1 MYKIYI
7 EILCTH
13 RRYIPKLLL
22 MMKLIT
28 VVLLASLM
36 QVSAASFGQLVT
48 LKEKNV
54 TLEKV
59 FKEIRRQS
67 GYDVLLSTNKIKTST
82 TLNVDFNNS
91 TIEEVMSKI
100 VSGGDLH
107 YAIEDKTILITLKE
121 KSVFDKML
129 SYFAN
134 VKVTG
139 KVRDKNGVVLP
150 GVSVR
155 EKGVANAVS
164 TSGNGDF
171 TISVKEGATLVFSY
185 IGYKTLEIEVGT
197 KTTINVT
204 LEEDA
209 AQLKEVNVVSTGYQ
223 DLNKKLF
230 TGAATSLKASDVKRD
245 GITDVSRML
254 EGRVAGVSVQN
265 VSGTFGAAPKIRVRG
280 ATSISGDNKPLWVV
294 DGIILEDVVNIS
306 NEQLSTGDPSTLV
319 GSSVAG
325 LNPDDIESF
334 NILKDAAATAQY
346 GARAMNGVVII
357 TTKKG
362 RNTDGKPVFSYT
374 GNFSS
379 YMKPSYSNFDILNS
393 ADQMNVY
400 LEMQNKGWLN
410 HSSSSRSA
418 NGGVFTKMY
427 NQMYIY
433 DPVTGTYAL
442 RNDAQSQK
450 QFLQRY
456 ADSNTDWFDILF
468 KQSFMQ
474 EHSLSVSSG
483 TQKSK
488 FYASTSY
495 LQDNGWT
502 VGDNVKRFTGNVR
515 GNFDI
520 SDKLS
525 LELITQGSIRDQ
537 RAPGTL
543 GRNGN
548 PVYGTYDRDFDIN
561 PFSYALNTSRTLT
574 AYDANGNREFF
585 TQNYAP
591 FNILNELENNTLELN
606 LIDFKVQGGLK
617 YKITKD
623 LKYAFDGA
631 YRYAKTSQEHK
642 ITENSNMAQAY
653 RAGISPNDATIRG
666 NNKFLYRNPDDPN
679 ALPVSVLPYGGFYK
693 TNDDNIVNYYVRNS
707 LEYDKTFN
715 EDHLVNF
722 FATQEMRYI
731 DRQNKVFDGY
741 GYQYDKGGVPFI
753 DPNIVKSNVES
764 GFNYYSM
771 GYRYERYLNYSLR
784 AAYSYKGKYSINA
797 TGRYDGSNLLGES
810 PTARWLP
817 TWNVSGAWNIDT
829 EKFMQ
834 GERVKKIVNRAT
846 LRATYG
852 LVASMGSATNSSL
865 VLQSMGTRRPY
876 LGEKETKLY
885 ISGLENSELTFEK
898 LNELN
903 VGLDLGLFNEKLT
916 LTVDAYKRNSFDLI
930 GAFRNGGIGGEAV
943 KFANYADMKSD
954 GIEASLGAKV
964 LKATDFNWSTQLIF
978 GFNKNKITNLKNQ
991 PSIFGLIGA
1000 DGGPLEGYAQRG
1012 LFSLDFQ
1019 GLDPKNGSPRFINDK
1034 GEVSGDVYLQSD
1046 VVKYLKYE
1054 GPIDPKYTGG
1064 FSNTFKY
1071 KDFTLSALV
1080 TFAAGNKVRLSPSFK
1095 TSYTDLDAMPKA
1107 FLSRWE
1113 MQGDELKTNVPS
1125 ILDVLEAQAFGS
1137 NYAYNNYNYSTER
1150 VADGGFV
1157 RMKQIILSYNIPAK
1171 YTKKLGLTNSSISA
1185 VGNNLFLIY
1194 SDKKLNGQDPEFF
1207 GSGGVALPIP
1217 RQFTLSLKVGF

>member
-1 MYKIYI
+1 MERNFYQRNAAMG
-7 EILCTH
+7 L
-13 RRYIPKLLL
+13 RRMALLL
-22 MMKLIT
+22 CAIFWT
-28 VVLLASLM
+28 VLASADAQQGKARPERLDSYLKKIEQTYSVSFVYDAAEINKTM
-36 QVSAASFGQLVT
+36 ILDVPTKLTSITESLDQLKQKNIAYKLVGKQVI
-48 LKEKNV
+48 LKVQESPKSNQ
-54 TLEKV
+54 K
-59 FKEIRRQS
+59 
-67 GYDVLLSTNKIKTST
+67 DVIIKGR
-82 TLNVDFNNS
+82 V
-91 TIEEVMSKI
+91 K
-100 VSGGDLH
+100 
-107 YAIEDKTILITLKE
+107 DKKDG
-121 KSVFDKML
+121 SPM
-129 SYFAN
+129 
-134 VKVTG
+134 
-139 KVRDKNGVVLP
+139 P

-155 EKGVANAVS
+155 EKGASNAVS
-164 TSGNGDF
+164 TNGNGEYQ
-171 TISVKEGATLVFSY
+171 IRVKDGATLSFASV
-185 IGYKTLEIEVGT
+185 GYKTIEVAVNGR
-197 KTTINVT
+197 TTIDVSI
-204 LEEDA
+204 EEDA

-223 DLNKKLF
+223 ELNKKLF
-230 TGAATSLKASDVKRD
+230 TGSATALKASDVKRD

-362 RNTDGKPVFSYT
+362 RNTDGKPLISYT

-379 YMKPSYSNFDILNS
+379 YMKPSYNNFDILNS

-400 LEMQNKGWLN
+400 IEMQNKGWLN
-410 HSSSSRSA
+410 HASSSRSA

-433 DPVTGTYAL
+433 DPATNSYAL

-456 ADSNTDWFDILF
+456 ADANTDWFDVLF
-468 KQSFMQ
+468 KQSLMQ
-474 EHSLSVSSG
+474 EHSLSVATG

-488 FYASTSY
+488 IYASTSF

-502 VGDNVKRFTGNVR
+502 VGDNVKRFTGNFR
-515 GNFDI
+515 GNFEI

-525 LELITQGSIRDQ
+525 FELITQGSIRDQ
-537 RAPGTL
+537 KAPGTL

-574 AYDANGNREFF
+574 PYDANGNREFF
-585 TQNYAP
+585 SQNYAP
-591 FNILNELENNTLELN
+591 FNILNELENNTLELG

-617 YKITKD
+617 YKITNN
-623 LKYAFDGA
+623 LKYSFDGA
-631 YRYAKTSQEHK
+631 YRFAKTTQEHK

-653 RAGISPNDATIRG
+653 RAGISPDDATIRRS
-666 NNKFLYRNPDDPN
+666 NKFLYRNPDDPN

-715 EDHLVNF
+715 EDHLFNV

-731 DRQNKVFDGY
+731 NRQNKIFDGY

-753 DPNIVKSNVES
+753 DPNIVKQNVEG

-771 GYRYERYLNYSLR
+771 NYRYERYLNYSLR
-784 AAYSYKGKYSINA
+784 AAYSYKGKYSLNA

-829 EKFMQ
+829 ENFMQ
-834 GERVKKIVNRAT
+834 NERLRSIISRAT

-865 VLQSMGTRRPY
+865 VVQSMGTRRPY

-885 ISGLENSELTFEK
+885 IAGLENSELTFEK

-903 VGLDLGLFNEKLT
+903 IGLDLGLFKERMT
-916 LTVDAYKRNSFDLI
+916 LTVDAYRRKSFDLI
-930 GAFRNGGIGGEAV
+930 GAFRTSGIGGEAI
-943 KFANYADMKSD
+943 KQANYADMKSE
-954 GIEASLGAKV
+954 GIEAALGAKV
-964 LKATDFNWSTQLIF
+964 VTSPGFNWSTQLIF
-978 GFNKNKITNLKNQ
+978 GYNRNEITNLKNQ
-991 PSIFGLIGA
+991 PNIFGLIGA

-1019 GLDPKNGSPRFINDK
+1019 GLDPLNGSPRFINDE
-1034 GEVSGDVYLQSD
+1034 GIVSGDVYLQSD

-1080 TFAAGNKVRLSPSFK
+1080 TFAAGNKVRLSPAFK

-1113 MQGDELKTNVPS
+1113 QQGDELLTNVPS
-1125 ILDVLEAQAFGS
+1125 ILDVLEAQSFGS

-1157 RMKQIILSYNIPAK
+1157 RMKQIILSYNIPTK
-1171 YTKKLGLTNSSISA
+1171 FTKKLGLTNSSISA

>member
-1 MYKIYI
+1 MERNFYKRNAGMSLRQMALLVCAIFWGVLAHADVQQANAKPERLDNYLKKI
-7 EILCTH
+7 EQAYKVSFVYDAAEINKSMVLDVPAKLTTITESLDQLKQKNIGYKLVGNQVILK
-13 RRYIPKLLL
+13 IQE
-22 MMKLIT
+22 
-28 VVLLASLM
+28 A
-36 QVSAASFGQLVT
+36 
-48 LKEKNV
+48 
-54 TLEKV
+54 
-59 FKEIRRQS
+59 IRS
-67 GYDVLLSTNKIKTST
+67 G
-82 TLNVDFNNS
+82 
-91 TIEEVMSKI
+91 SKKDII
-100 VSGGDLH
+100 VKGR
-107 YAIEDKTILITLKE
+107 
-121 KSVFDKML
+121 
-129 SYFAN
+129 
-134 VKVTG
+134 
-139 KVRDKNGVVLP
+139 VRDKKDGSAMP

-155 EKGVANAVS
+155 ERGMANAIS
-164 TSGNGDF
+164 TNGQGEYQI
-171 TISVKEGATLVFSY
+171 TVKDGATLSFASV
-185 IGYKTLEIEVGT
+185 GYKTVEVAVNGRSS
-197 KTTINVT
+197 IDVS

-209 AQLKEVNVVSTGYQ
+209 SQLKEVNIVSTGYQ
-223 DLNKKLF
+223 DINKKLF
-230 TGAATSLKASDVKRD
+230 TGAATALKASDVRRD
-245 GITDVSRML
+245 GINDVSRML

-362 RNTDGKPVFSYT
+362 KNTDGKPVISYT

-379 YMKPSYSNFDILNS
+379 YMKPSYNNFDILNS

-410 HSSSSRSA
+410 HSSSSRSS

-427 NQMYIY
+427 NQMYNY
-433 DPVTGTYAL
+433 DAATGTYAL
-442 RNDAQSQK
+442 RNDAPSQK

-456 ADSNTDWFDILF
+456 ADTNTDWFDILF

-474 EHSLSVSSG
+474 EHSLSVATG

-488 FYASTSY
+488 IYASTSF
-495 LQDNGWT
+495 LQDNGWSI
-502 VGDNVKRFTGNVR
+502 GDNVKRFTGNLR
-515 GNFDI
+515 GNFEI

-525 LELITQGSIRDQ
+525 IELITQGSIRDQ
-537 RAPGTL
+537 KAPGTL

-548 PVYGTYDRDFDIN
+548 PVYGTYDREFDIN

-623 LKYAFDGA
+623 LKYSFDGA
-631 YRYAKTSQEHK
+631 YRYARTSQEHK
-642 ITENSNMAQAY
+642 ITEDSNMAQAY
-653 RAGISPNDATIRG
+653 RAGINPNDATIRG
-666 NNKFLYRNPDDPN
+666 ANKFLYKNPDDPN

-693 TNDDNIVNYYVRNS
+693 TNDDNIINYYVRNS

-731 DRQNKVFDGY
+731 NRQNKVFDGY

-753 DPNIVKSNVES
+753 DPNIVKANVEG

-784 AAYSYKGKYSINA
+784 GAYSYKGKYSINA

-817 TWNVSGAWNIDT
+817 TWNISGAWNIDKEEFFGAET
-829 EKFMQ
+829 HNNKTPSRLSQ
-834 GERVKKIVNRAT
+834 ILNRAT
-846 LRATYG
+846 LRGTYG
-852 LVASMGSATNSSL
+852 LVASMGSAQNSSL
-865 VLQSMGTRRPY
+865 VVKSTGTRRPY
-876 LGEKETKLY
+876 LAEKETKLY
-885 ISGLENSELTFEK
+885 IDGLENSELTFEK

-903 VGLDLGLFNEKLT
+903 VGLDLGFFDERMT
-916 LTVDAYKRNSFDLI
+916 LTVDAYKRKSFDLI
-930 GAFRNGGIGGEAV
+930 GAFKTSGIGGEAI
-943 KFANYADMKSD
+943 KQANYADMKSH
-954 GIEASLGAKV
+954 GIEATLGARV
-964 LKATDFNWSTQLIF
+964 LKTTNFNWSTQLIF
-978 GFNKNKITNLKNQ
+978 GYNKNEITNLKNQ
-991 PSIFGLIGA
+991 PSIFSLIGA

-1019 GLDPKNGSPRFINDK
+1019 GLDPLNGSPKYINDE
-1034 GEVSGDVYLQSD
+1034 GIVSGDVYLQSN

-1054 GPIDPKYTGG
+1054 GPIDPTYTGG

-1071 KDFTLSALV
+1071 KDFTLSTLV
-1080 TFAAGNKVRLSPSFK
+1080 TFAAGNKVRLSPAFK

-1113 MQGDELKTNVPS
+1113 IPGDELITNVPS
-1125 ILDVLEAQAFGS
+1125 ILDALEATNFGS

-1171 YTKKLGLTNSSISA
+1171 FSKKLGFTNSSLSV

-1217 RQFTLSLKVGF
+1217 RQFTLSFKVGF

>member
-1 MYKIYI
+1 MERNFYQRNAGMG
-7 EILCTH
+7 L
-13 RRYIPKLLL
+13 RRMALLL
-22 MMKLIT
+22 CAIFWT
-28 VVLLASLM
+28 VLASADAQQGKARPERLDSYLKKIEQTYSVSFVYDAAEINKTM
-36 QVSAASFGQLVT
+36 ILDVPTKLTSITESLDQLKQKNIAYKLVGKQVI
-48 LKEKNV
+48 LKVQESPKSNQ
-54 TLEKV
+54 KD
-59 FKEIRRQS
+59 II
-67 GYDVLLSTNKIKTST
+67 IK
-82 TLNVDFNNS
+82 
-91 TIEEVMSKI
+91 
-100 VSGGDLH
+100 GR
-107 YAIEDKTILITLKE
+107 
-121 KSVFDKML
+121 
-129 SYFAN
+129 
-134 VKVTG
+134 
-139 KVRDKNGVVLP
+139 VRDKKDGSPMP

-155 EKGVANAVS
+155 EKGASNAVS
-164 TSGNGDF
+164 TNGNGEYQ
-171 TISVKEGATLVFSY
+171 IRVKDGATLSFASV
-185 IGYKTLEIEVGT
+185 GYKTIEVVVNGR
-197 KTTINVT
+197 TTIDVSI
-204 LEEDA
+204 EEDA

-223 DLNKKLF
+223 ELNKKLF
-230 TGAATSLKASDVKRD
+230 TGSATALKASDVKRD

-362 RNTDGKPVFSYT
+362 RNTEGKPLISYT

-379 YMKPSYSNFDILNS
+379 YMKPSYNNFDILNS

-400 LEMQNKGWLN
+400 IEMQNKGWLN

-433 DPVTGTYAL
+433 DPATDSYAL

-456 ADSNTDWFDILF
+456 ADANTDWFDVLF
-468 KQSFMQ
+468 KQSLMQ
-474 EHSLSVSSG
+474 EHSVSVATG

-488 FYASTSY
+488 IYASTSF

-502 VGDNVKRFTGNVR
+502 VGDNVKRFTGNFR
-515 GNFDI
+515 GNFEI

-525 LELITQGSIRDQ
+525 FELITQGSIRDQ
-537 RAPGTL
+537 KAPGTL

-574 AYDANGNREFF
+574 PYDANGNREFF
-585 TQNYAP
+585 SQNYAP
-591 FNILNELENNTLELN
+591 FNILNELENNTLELG

-617 YKITKD
+617 YKITNN
-623 LKYAFDGA
+623 LKYSFDGA
-631 YRYAKTSQEHK
+631 YRFAKTTQEHK

-653 RAGISPNDATIRG
+653 RAGISPDDATIRN
-666 NNKFLYRNPDDPN
+666 NNKFLYSNPDDPN

-693 TNDDNIVNYYVRNS
+693 TNDDNIINYYVRNS

-715 EDHLVNF
+715 EDHLFNV

-731 DRQNKVFDGY
+731 NRQNKVFDGY

-753 DPNIVKSNVES
+753 DPNIVKQNVEG

-771 GYRYERYLNYSLR
+771 NYRYERYLNYSLR
-784 AAYSYKGKYSINA
+784 AAYSYKGKYSLNA

-829 EKFMQ
+829 ENFMQ
-834 GERVKKIVNRAT
+834 SERLRSIISRAT

-865 VLQSMGTRRPY
+865 VVQSMGTRRPY

-885 ISGLENSELTFEK
+885 IAGLENSELTFEK

-903 VGLDLGLFNEKLT
+903 IGLDLGLFKERMT
-916 LTVDAYKRNSFDLI
+916 LTVDAYRRKSFDLI
-930 GAFRNGGIGGEAV
+930 GAFRTSGIGGEAI
-943 KFANYADMKSD
+943 KQANYADMKSE
-954 GIEASLGAKV
+954 GIEAALGAKV
-964 LKATDFNWSTQLIF
+964 ITSPGFNWSTQLIF
-978 GFNKNKITNLKNQ
+978 GYNRNEITNLKNQ
-991 PSIFGLIGA
+991 PNIFGLIGA

-1019 GLDPKNGSPRFINDK
+1019 GLDPLNGSPRFINDE
-1034 GEVSGDVYLQSD
+1034 GVVSGDVYLQSD

-1071 KDFTLSALV
+1071 KDFTLSTLV
-1080 TFAAGNKVRLSPSFK
+1080 TFAAGNKVRLSPAFK

-1113 MQGDELKTNVPS
+1113 KQGDELLTNVPS
-1125 ILDVLEAQAFGS
+1125 ILDVLEAQSFGS

-1157 RMKQIILSYNIPAK
+1157 RMKQIILSYNIPTK
-1171 YTKKLGLTNSSISA
+1171 FTKKLGLTNSSISA